1 MDFLCFKT
9 EMPRA
14 LKWVGWVGLCVCGQ
28 REAEWERRR
37 VGDVVGQEEIVGNE
51 ILDS

>member
-9 EMPRA
+9 EMPCA
-14 LKWVGWVGLCVCGQ
+14 LKWVDWVCVFVG
-28 REAEWERRR
+28 REELKGRE
-37 VGDVVGQEEIVGNE
+37 GGMDDVVGQEEIVSNE